1 MSLYTIRYSVWGL
14 PGPFDWL
21 KSTTIH
27 DILKVWVTM
36 ATCVFIHPVLLN
48 VERISRIHFEFAF
61 FPSFLADEDNIM
73 TTTTEKAG
81 LALNG
86 PWRNNMNQ
94 TKQVGRML
102 IWYDLMRLSL
112 FMVFEQISGGAGFHW
127 FQRVISTL
135 SPLNAVQ
142 DRRLLWAPSVLEK
155 RSTFSTGIAPW
166 WKAGMV
172 SWCSRKVWM

>member
-27 DILKVWVTM
+27 DILKVRVTM

-102 IWYDLMRLSL
+102 IWFDASLTIHGVWTDLWWCGVSL
-112 FMVFEQISGGAGFHW
+112 IPTGNINFESIECCAGPQITVSSLRAGETVDVFH
-127 FQRVISTL
+127 RYRTL
-135 SPLNAVQ
+135 VKGRHGQLMQ
-142 DRRLLWAPSVLEK
+142 Y
-155 RSTFSTGIAPW
+155 
-166 WKAGMV
+166 
-172 SWCSRKVWM
+172 